1 MKRLI
6 LTFTILA
13 IHSLIANCQSTT
25 TDSILCKP
33 VRIYKNLLI
42 AAKQKDYADSL
53 VSLYRNDIT
62 ILSKKVDALEIKD
75 STNKEINST
84 YQAMIGT
91 MKEQRTVLEVQITY
105 LNRELKRQKT
115 KTTLT
120 AIGGIALSAIITG
133 LFIFK

>member
-1 MKRLI
+1 
-6 LTFTILA
+6 
-13 IHSLIANCQSTT
+13 
-25 TDSILCKP
+25 
-33 VRIYKNLLI
+33 LLI

-53 VSLYRNDIT
+53 VSLYRNDIN
-62 ILSKKVDALEIKD
+62 ILSGKVAALEIKD

-84 YQAMIGT
+84 YQAMMGT
-91 MKEQRTVLEVQITY
+91 MKEQRTVLEGQITY

-133 LFIFK
+133 LFLFK

>member
-1 MKRLI
+1 VI
-6 LTFTILA
+6 LTVSSYGA
-13 IHSLIANCQSTT
+13 RCQA
-25 TDSILCKP
+25 TDTLCFP
-33 VRIYKNLLI
+33 VTVVQKLLI
-42 AAKQKDYADSL
+42 DAKQKRYADSL

-84 YQAMIGT
+84 YQAMMGT
-91 MKEQRTVLEVQITY
+91 MKEQRTVLEGQITY